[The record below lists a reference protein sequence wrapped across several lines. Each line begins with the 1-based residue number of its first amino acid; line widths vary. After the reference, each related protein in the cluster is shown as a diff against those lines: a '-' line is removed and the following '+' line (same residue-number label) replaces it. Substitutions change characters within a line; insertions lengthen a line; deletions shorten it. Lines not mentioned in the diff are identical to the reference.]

1 MMTGTDTAW
10 VAPANADQLKAWDT
24 TEGVFWAEQA
34 ELFEHSLERYDDWL
48 LRAAAIREGD
58 RVLDVG
64 CGTGSTT
71 RAAAWLTGSGTAL
84 GVDLSS
90 PMLAVAADR
99 ARDTGAGNATYLQA
113 DAQVHPF
120 QSDSFDVLL
129 SRTGCTFFGDPV
141 AAFTN
146 LARATKPGGRLALLV
161 WQPPSQNPWFT
172 ELTTALAA
180 GRTLPTPPPEA
191 PSPFALADPA
201 RVADILTTAG
211 FATPECEALKEPM
224 YWGPDVP
231 TALHFTLGVLGWLL
245 DDLDADART
254 RALTNLRRTLVAHY
268 TWDDGVTFPSAA
280 WLVTSRKL
288 A

>member
-1 MMTGTDTAW
+1 MNGTDTAW

-24 TEGVFWAEQA
+24 TEGAFWAEQA
-34 ELFEHSLERYDDWL
+34 DLVEHSLQRYDDWL
-48 LRAAAIREGD
+48 LRAAAIRDGD

-99 ARDTGAGNATYLQA
+99 ARDTGARNATYLQA

-120 QSDSFDVLL
+120 DPETFDVLL
-129 SRTGCTFFGDPV
+129 SRTGCMFFEDPV

-191 PSPFALADPA
+191 LSPFAFADPA
-201 RVADILTTAG
+201 RVVDILTAAG
-211 FATPECEALKEPM
+211 FATPECETLKEPM
-224 YWGPDVP
+224 YWGPDVR
-231 TALHFTLGVLGWLL
+231 TALHFTLSKYWVFY
-245 DDLDADART
+245 DD
-254 RALTNLRRTLVAHY
+254 
-268 TWDDGVTFPSAA
+268 
-280 WLVTSRKL
+280 
-288 A
+288 